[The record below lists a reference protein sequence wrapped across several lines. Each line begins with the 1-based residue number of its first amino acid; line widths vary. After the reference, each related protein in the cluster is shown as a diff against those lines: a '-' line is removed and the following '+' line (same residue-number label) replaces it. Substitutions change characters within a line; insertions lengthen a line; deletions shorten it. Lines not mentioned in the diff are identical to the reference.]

1 MGPFSATPSS
11 VGLLF
16 IITISAATLLSLL
29 PLASSIPF
37 IVLHGIGD
45 ECKSGKVSHFTQ
57 MVANL
62 SGSPGFCLE
71 VGNGY
76 WDSWFVPMKKQ
87 AEMVCN
93 NVKTIDELSNGYNI
107 VGLSQGNLVSRAVIE
122 FCEDGPPVMNY
133 ISLAGPHAGIASVPM
148 CGNGTW
154 CEVAD
159 ELIKAGIYTD
169 FVQDHLAPS
178 GYLKLPDDMS
188 AYLSK
193 SKFLPQLNNEHPE
206 ARNPTFKQRFSGL
219 KNLVLIMFEEDEVIV
234 PKETAWFG
242 FYPDGEFNPVLP
254 VQQTRLYQE
263 DWIGLKQMNEEGR
276 VQFVKVPG
284 GHLGISDS
292 DLKQY
297 VIPHLLPAAAH

>member
-122 FCEDGPPVMNY
+122 FCEDGPP
-133 ISLAGPHAGIASVPM
+133 
-148 CGNGTW
+148 
-154 CEVAD
+154 
-159 ELIKAGIYTD
+159 
-169 FVQDHLAPS
+169 DHLAPS

-206 ARNPTFKQRFSGL
+206 ARNPTFKQRFRSL

-242 FYPDGEFNPVLP
+242 FYPDGEFSPVLP

>member
-1 MGPFSATPSS
+1 
-11 VGLLF
+11 
-16 IITISAATLLSLL
+16 
-29 PLASSIPF
+29 
-37 IVLHGIGD
+37 
-45 ECKSGKVSHFTQ
+45 
-57 MVANL
+57 
-62 SGSPGFCLE
+62 
-71 VGNGY
+71 
-76 WDSWFVPMKKQ
+76 MK
-87 AEMVCN
+87 
-93 NVKTIDELSNGYNI
+93 
-107 VGLSQGNLVSRAVIE
+107 QGNLVSRAVIE

-148 CGNGTW
+148 CG
-154 CEVAD
+154 
-159 ELIKAGIYTD
+159 
-169 FVQDHLAPS
+169 DHLAPS

-206 ARNPTFKQRFSGL
+206 ARNPTFKQRFRSL

-242 FYPDGEFNPVLP
+242 FYPDGEFSPVLP